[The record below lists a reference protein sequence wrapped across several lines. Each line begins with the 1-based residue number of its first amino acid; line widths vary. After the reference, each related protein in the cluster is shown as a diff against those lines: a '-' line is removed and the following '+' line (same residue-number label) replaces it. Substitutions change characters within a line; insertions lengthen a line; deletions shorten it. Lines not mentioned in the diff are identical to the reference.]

1 MARHK
6 QMHKAMHGGSRIN
19 KGHRRED
26 GKKGWPH
33 GLSPSRLHNSGENHQ
48 VCRQLPE
55 QRRQET
61 GLKLMVGKPCT
72 RRSSWLEVDSPGEK
86 GRMQGLEQ
94 KPGGK
99 QNKGQ
104 KGSNLINRLTNTN
117 TNTGSHRNGPQ
128 SIGSHSWPRIH
139 SIQRERF
146 K

>member
-1 MARHK
+1 M
-6 QMHKAMHGGSRIN
+6 
-19 KGHRRED
+19 
-26 GKKGWPH
+26 
-33 GLSPSRLHNSGENHQ
+33 
-48 VCRQLPE
+48 
-55 QRRQET
+55 
-61 GLKLMVGKPCT
+61 
-72 RRSSWLEVDSPGEK
+72 EVDSPGEK

-146 K
+146 KWPMEAMLVEAGGRVELEAGFSVV